1 MNKPI
6 VIALGKRFGQSIHT
20 IKTGNVDDN
29 YKTKKEDVKIAK
41 EAVFATVDSTRINS
55 LRELDLPGGIK
66 GIAVNGGDKQMTFGL
81 DSKLIESLSEH
92 GDSDVRELE
101 KPVFGKYKIACEIA
115 NAVNISE
122 RARLMAIREDI
133 NKQIDALNKIIDS
146 NEKMAP
152 LYETE
157 E

>member
-6 VIALGKRFGQSIHT
+6 VVALGKRFGQSIHT

-66 GIAVNGGDKQMTFGL
+66 GIAVNGGDKQ
-81 DSKLIESLSEH
+81 
-92 GDSDVRELE
+92 
-101 KPVFGKYKIACEIA
+101 
-115 NAVNISE
+115 
-122 RARLMAIREDI
+122 
-133 NKQIDALNKIIDS
+133 
-146 NEKMAP
+146 
-152 LYETE
+152 
-157 E
+157 

>member
-1 MNKPI
+1 MWPKI
-6 VIALGKRFGQSIHT
+6 LLTERRRYRAAW
-20 IKTGNVDDN
+20 DN
-29 YKTKKEDVKIAK
+29 EILYDEGA
-41 EAVFATVDSTRINS
+41 E
-55 LRELDLPGGIK
+55 GYY
-66 GIAVNGGDKQMTFGL
+66 L
-81 DSKLIESLSEH
+81 DS
-92 GDSDVRELE
+92 GGRELE